1 VKNYNIIMSQ
11 NYRLNKVG
19 YINRNKKISFKFNG
33 KKYFGF
39 EGDTLA
45 SALLANG
52 IHLVGRSFKYHRPRG
67 FIGAGVDE
75 PNAKVQLYTGAKTEP
90 NATATEIEL
99 VEGLVAKSQNC
110 FPSVSF
116 DFGAINN
123 FLYKFFPA
131 GFYYKTFMWPKNFWH
146 KIYEPI
152 IRKAAGLGVAPLKP
166 DPDRYEHKFEYCDV
180 LVIGSGPSGLASALA
195 AAKNGARVIL
205 AEDKPRFGGSLLTDE
220 VTIGNKKGKDWAD
233 EAIEELKS
241 MPNVIVKNRSQVFGY
256 YDHNMMVMLERIKD
270 HIESPS
276 KYTPRQKMW
285 YIRSKEVVASTG
297 SIERPLVFGNN
308 DRPGIMLASAAKEYL
323 RVYGVLVG
331 KKPIIFTN
339 NDSAYD
345 TAIDFKKNGI
355 NPVVIDVRE
364 NSESSVIKEAK
375 NLKIDIRFSHAIANT
390 KGYLRV
396 SSATIGKLNK
406 NKSNYENLE
415 NISCDCICVSGNWT
429 PTVHLVSQSGNKLKF
444 DEAINAFI
452 PNLSCQN
459 ESTVGAANGSFT
471 LKKSLEEG
479 FKKGFEISNKITKK
493 NMKSTIPI
501 SNERSNN
508 NHHNK
513 FWCMPLPKNK
523 NYKRCVDFQN
533 DVYVSDIELAIREG
547 FRSIEHVKRYTTL
560 GMATDQGKTSNL
572 NGLQLVSNIEK
583 KIIPEVGHTTFRPP
597 YSPVTIGAVVGREV
611 GKHYRPTR
619 KSPLHL
625 WHEKNNAVFVD
636 AGLWLRPRYYKQG
649 KETLQEAAK
658 REASNVRNN
667 VGICDVTSLGK
678 IDIKGSDAAEFLNRV
693 YTNAWMKLPIGKARY
708 GVMLREDGIVFDDGT
723 TTRISENHYH
733 MTTTT
738 AQAVNV
744 LAHLEYYLQAVWP
757 ELDVNVVSTTEQW
770 TGAAL
775 AGPNSRNLLGKLFPN
790 TDVSNEALPFMG
802 FIEADLFG
810 VPARIF
816 RISFSGELA
825 YEINVESGYGV
836 FMWEKIMELGKEMD
850 IEPYGTEALS
860 TLRIEMGHVAGSEID
875 GRTIPSDLSLDGMVS
890 KKKDFI
896 GKRSLSRTAFMED
909 GREKIV
915 GLVPLDKKT
924 MIPEGSHLVV
934 DGNASLPNPKL
945 GHVSASCWSVE
956 YNNPFSLAIIK
967 DGKKKI
973 GKKLY
978 ALSPL
983 KNKSIPV
990 EIVSSHYVDP
1000 KGERVRS

>member
-1 VKNYNIIMSQ
+1 MTQS
-11 NYRLNKVG
+11 YRLDEPG

-33 KKYFGF
+33 KKYFGY

-67 FIGAGVDE
+67 FIGAGVDD
-75 PNAKVQLYTGAKTEP
+75 PNAKVQLYQGAKTEP
-90 NATATEIEL
+90 NALATEIEL
-99 VEGLVAKSQNC
+99 VEGLVSKSQNC
-110 FPSVSF
+110 WPSVSF

-123 FLYKFFPA
+123 IFNKFFPA
-131 GFYYKTFMWPKNFWH
+131 GFYYKTFMWPKNFWY

-152 IRKAAGLGVAPLKP
+152 IRRAAGLGVAPLKP
-166 DPDRYEHKFEYCDV
+166 DPDRYEHKFEYCDI
-180 LVIGSGPSGLASALA
+180 LIAGSGPSGLASALA

-233 EAIEELKS
+233 ETILKLKS

-256 YDHNMMVMLERIKD
+256 YDHNMMVMLEKTRD
-270 HIESPS
+270 HIENP
-276 KYTPRQKMW
+276 KKFTPRQKLW
-285 YIRSKEVVASTG
+285 YIRAKEVIISTG

-308 DRPGIMLASAAKEYL
+308 DRPGIMLASAAKEYIK
-323 RVYGVLVG
+323 VYGVLVG

-345 TAIDFKKNGI
+345 CAIEFKKNGI
-355 NPVVIDVRE
+355 DPIVLDIRN
-364 NSESSVIKEAK
+364 NSDGSTVKEAK
-375 NLKIDIRFSHAIANT
+375 NLNINIKFSYGVANT
-390 KGYLRV
+390 KGHLRV
-396 SSATIGKLNK
+396 NAATIGKLNSD
-406 NKSNYENLE
+406 KSDYENLE

-429 PTVHLVSQSGNKLKF
+429 PTVHLSSQSGNKLKF
-444 DEAINAFI
+444 DENINAFV
-452 PNLSCQN
+452 PNKPRQN
-459 ESTVGAANGSFT
+459 ENTIGSANGKFT

-479 FKKGFEISNKITKK
+479 FNKGYEISKKINGNDIK
-493 NMKSTIPI
+493 NSPPT
-501 SNERSNN
+501 SNERSYKE
-508 NHHNK
+508 HDK

-523 NYKRCVDFQN
+523 NYKRFVDFQN
-533 DVYVSDIELAIREG
+533 DVAVSDIELAVREG

-572 NGLQLVSNIEK
+572 NGLQLVSNIEN

-597 YSPVTIGAVVGREV
+597 YTPITIGAVVGREV

-619 KSPLHL
+619 KSPMHA

-649 KETLQEAAK
+649 NENLLEAAK
-658 REASNVRNN
+658 REAANVRNN

-678 IDIKGSDAAEFLNRV
+678 IDIKGPDSAEFLNRV
-693 YTNAWMKLPIGKARY
+693 YTNAWMKLPVGKARY

-723 TTRISENHYH
+723 TTRISENHFH

-738 AQAVNV
+738 AQAANI
-744 LAHLEYYLQAVWP
+744 LAHLEYYLQVVWP
-757 ELDVNVVSTTEQW
+757 ELDVNVLSTTEQW
-770 TGAAL
+770 AGAAL
-775 AGPNSRNLLGKLFPN
+775 AGPHSRDLISKLFPN
-790 TDVSNEALPFMG
+790 ANVSNESIPFMG
-802 FIEADLFG
+802 YKEEDLFG

-825 YEINVESGYGV
+825 YEINVESGYGI
-836 FMWEKIMELGKEMD
+836 FMWEKIMELGKEMN

-875 GRTIPSDLSLDGMVS
+875 GRTIASDLSLDGMLS

-896 GKRSLSRTAFMED
+896 GKRSLNREAFLNPD
-909 GREKIV
+909 REKIV
-915 GLVPLDKKT
+915 GVVPLDRKT
-924 MIPEGSHLVV
+924 MIPEGSHLVK
-934 DGNASLPNPKL
+934 DSNAPLPNLKL
-945 GHVSASCWSVE
+945 GHISASCWSVE
-956 YNNPFSLAIIK
+956 YNNPFSLAILK
-967 DGKKKI
+967 KGKKSI
-973 GKKLY
+973 GEKLY

-983 KNKSIPV
+983 KNKCIPV
-990 EIVSSHYVDP
+990 EVVSSHYVDS